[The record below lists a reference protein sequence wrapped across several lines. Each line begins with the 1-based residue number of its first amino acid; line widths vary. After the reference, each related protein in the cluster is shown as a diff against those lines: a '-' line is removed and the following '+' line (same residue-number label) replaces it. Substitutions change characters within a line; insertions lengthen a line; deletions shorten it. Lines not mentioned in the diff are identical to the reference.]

1 MGYEEVIIIE
11 PENPGRV
18 YIVIMV
24 YRNNGNN
31 DRNNEEKGLGRIVKW
46 CPVPLKE
53 FN

>member
-11 PENPGRV
+11 PENPEIV
-18 YIVIMV
+18 YIVIIV
-24 YRNNGNN
+24 YRNN
-31 DRNNEEKGLGRIVKW
+31 EEKEKEKGLGRIVKW

>member
-11 PENPGRV
+11 PENPGIA
-18 YIVIMV
+18 YIAIIV
-24 YRNNGNN
+24 YRNN
-31 DRNNEEKGLGRIVKW
+31 EEKKKGLGRIVKW